1 MSLTGDRKAIAD
13 ALSTAPGVT
22 GYEFR
27 PANPRQPVQLRAG
40 DAWPLLGA
48 MERGPGRAFEV
59 TWRVLVFLPQDAVKS
74 AQWVDDHHEALVDAL
89 EQVGFVDRIEPVT
102 ITDGDANPYAL
113 QITMRS
119 E

>member
-1 MSLTGDRKAIAD
+1 MSLAGDRQAIAA

-27 PANPRQPVQLRAG
+27 PANPRQPVRLRAG
-40 DAWPLLGA
+40 DAWPVLGA
-48 MERGPGRAFEV
+48 MDRGPGRAFEV
-59 TWRVLVFLPQDAVKS
+59 TWRVLVYLPHAVVKAS
-74 AQWVDDHHEALVDAL
+74 EWVDEHHEQLVDAL
-89 EQVGFVDRIEPVT
+89 EDVGFVDRIEVVT
-102 ITDGDANPYAL
+102 IPDGDANPYVL

>member
-1 MSLTGDRKAIAD
+1 MSLAGDRQAIAA
-13 ALSTAPGVT
+13 ALSTAAGVT
-22 GYEFR
+22 GHEFR
-27 PANPRQPVQLRAG
+27 PANPRQPVRLRAG

-59 TWRVLVFLPQDAVKS
+59 TWQVLVYLPQDGVKA
-74 AQWVDDHHEALVDAL
+74 AQWIDDHHEALVDAL
-89 EQVGFVDRIEPVT
+89 EQVGFVDRIEPTT
-102 ITDGDANPYAL
+102 IPDGDANPYVL

>member
-1 MSLTGDRKAIAD
+1 MSLTGDRQAIAA
-13 ALSTAPGVT
+13 ALSTAPDVT
-22 GYEFR
+22 GHEFR
-27 PANPRQPVQLRAG
+27 PVRLRHG

-59 TWRVLVFLPQDAVKS
+59 SWRVLVFLPQDGPAS

-89 EQVGFVDRIEPVT
+89 EDVGFVDRIEPTT
-102 ITDGDANPYAL
+102 IPDGDANPYVL